1 VIVVVGGQSRNVGK
15 TSAVCE
21 ILRATKERAWIAM
34 KISPHAH
41 GVDLSAPVLVE
52 STAPD
57 QTDSGR
63 FFEAGAARSFWIR
76 SGMDQ
81 FDEAL
86 KSVPVGNWIIESNSV
101 VNRITPD
108 VIVFMTDASIED
120 SKPSGRALAES
131 PLRMTVEEA
140 IQWIR
145 RQAP

>member
-21 ILRATKERAWIAM
+21 ILRATKERTWIAM

-57 QTDSGR
+57 YTDSGR

-76 SGMDQ
+76 SGVDQ
-81 FDEAL
+81 LDQAL
-86 KSVPVGNWIIESNSV
+86 KGVPLGNWIIESNSV
-101 VNRITPD
+101 VHVISPD
-108 VIVFMTDASIED
+108 VIVFLTDASVED

-131 PLRMTVEEA
+131 PLRMTLEEA
-140 IQWIR
+140 IEWIR
-145 RQAP
+145 QN